1 MRKNW
6 ESGITFEMTLD
17 PFEMTL
23 TGDTS
28 IRWEHEDIDAEI
40 GGILVNFGHPGGMLI
55 GGTVEENVGLF
66 RIKSKYMGHTG
77 FINGVDKLYHH
88 IDFSLSDA
96 YKRTGVMPDVP
107 LVVGTRI
114 EREGYFFIDDK
125 SYPFKIAVTV
135 VGNPKGFG
143 VSPRSYSFSLVK
155 EKQEHREGIIE
166 IRNPNLL
173 QFEVSASSDKIAVG
187 AIENQGGEVVK
198 IPIRTKSSEELAVGS
213 FREQIVI
220 KSSQGSERVIPVYL
234 SVKKELEMEERDLY
248 FCKDKDLLE
257 VRAKGDGDYMDMQ
270 LKIQFSGYGQQKE
283 VLQRYEYAFF
293 QQKVKI
299 DIGEE
304 VQDFFEGIP
313 NLRSLTLNETRDIT
327 VYPLYKAAVVDVVLV
342 ERSLNGEEKA
352 RYELKGLRYLPGK
365 KPKCYPYLT
374 QATLRSTYPESMVSL
389 SALVKD
395 IRSQQLV
402 KIVSDRVRL
411 TEVREDYE
419 VGNFSFLRSVAD
431 IRYSPTSIITYKGLS
446 LEPKPGSNDRPILGI
461 FENQNQCPD
470 WFSFAGEWEGHVEYQ
485 HQIGEHLLNRERYKA
500 RVEEKRTFKLNTGW
514 IFAEEIAVLWELVRS
529 EQCFLKIQGEW
540 VKVIPISQKPLSYD
554 STRNLHSYVVE
565 FQESAIR
572 E

>member
-1 MRKNW
+1 MDWKRD
-6 ESGITFEMTLD
+6 IIFEMTLD

-23 TGDTS
+23 TGDTYV
-28 IRWEHEDIDAEI
+28 RWEHSNEPCDFMGIVVNYGAPDGMFFWRETEED
-40 GGILVNFGHPGGMLI
+40 
-55 GGTVEENVGLF
+55 VGLF
-66 RIKSKYMGHTG
+66 RIKQKTVFGYESIFDVYDVHEK
-77 FINGVDKLYHH
+77 IN
-88 IDFSLSDA
+88 FSLSEA
-96 YKRTGVMPDVP
+96 YKRTGAIAGVP

-114 EREGYFFIDDK
+114 EKEGGFFIDNK
-125 SYPFKIAVTV
+125 RFPFKIAVTV
-135 VGNPKGFG
+135 VGNPAAFK
-143 VSPRSYSFSLVK
+143 VTPWSYTFVLVK
-155 EKQEHREGIIE
+155 EKKEHREGIIE

-213 FREQIVI
+213 FREEIVI

-248 FCKDKDLLE
+248 FCMDKDLLE

-270 LKIQFSGYGQQKE
+270 MKIQFSGYGQQKE

-411 TEVREDYE
+411 TEVRADYE

-431 IRYSPTSIITYKGLS
+431 VRYSPTSIITYKGLS

-485 HQIGEHLLNRERYKA
+485 HQIGEHLLSRERYKA

>member
-6 ESGITFEMTLD
+6 VEGVVFEMTLD

-28 IRWEHEDIDAEI
+28 VKWTY
-40 GGILVNFGHPGGMLI
+40 GGRSPHKGVWLKTGQTEGALYFGRKSEANL
-55 GGTVEENVGLF
+55 GLF
-66 RIKSKYMGHTG
+66 RVTQEYQVSE
-77 FINGVDKLYHH
+77 DCDH
-88 IDFSLSDA
+88 IDFGLSA
-96 YKRTGVMPDVP
+96 TYMRTGVIPG
-107 LVVGTRI
+107 LSLRVGSRI
-114 EREGYFFIDDK
+114 ECEAFFFDRNALFQ
-125 SYPFKIAVTV
+125 FKIAVTV
-135 VGNPKGFG
+135 VGNPRSFG
-143 VSPRSYSFSLVK
+143 VSPWSYTFVLVK
-155 EKQEHREGIIE
+155 EKQERGEGIIE

-173 QFEVSASSDKIAVG
+173 QFEARASSDKITLSP
-187 AIENQGGEVVK
+187 IENQGGEVVR
-198 IPIRTKSSEELAVGS
+198 IPIHTKSSQELDVGS

-220 KSSQGSERVIPVYL
+220 KSSQGSERVIPVYI
-234 SVKKELEMEERDLY
+234 SVKKELEMVERDIY

-257 VRAKGDGDYMDMQ
+257 VRAKGDGDYMEMQ
-270 LKIQFSGYGQQKE
+270 LKIHFSGYGQEKE
-283 VLQRYEYAFF
+283 VTQRYEYVFF
-293 QQKVKI
+293 QGKVKI

-313 NLRSLTLNETRDIT
+313 NLHSLTLNETRDIT

-342 ERSLNGEEKA
+342 ERALRGEEKA

-365 KPKCYPYLT
+365 KPKGYPYLT
-374 QATLRSTYPESMVSL
+374 ESLLRSTYPDSMVSL
-389 SALVKD
+389 SGLLKD
-395 IRSQQLV
+395 IREQQLV

-446 LEPKPGSNDRPILGI
+446 LEPKPKSNDRPISGI

-485 HQIGEHLLNRERYKA
+485 HQIGEHLLSRERYKE

>member
-6 ESGITFEMTLD
+6 VEGVVFEMTLD

-28 IRWEHEDIDAEI
+28 VKWTY
-40 GGILVNFGHPGGMLI
+40 GGRSPHKGVWLKTGQTEGALYFGRKSEANL
-55 GGTVEENVGLF
+55 GLF
-66 RIKSKYMGHTG
+66 RVTQEYQVSE
-77 FINGVDKLYHH
+77 DCDH
-88 IDFSLSDA
+88 IDFGLSA
-96 YKRTGVMPDVP
+96 TYMQTGVIPG
-107 LVVGTRI
+107 LSLRVGSRI
-114 EREGYFFIDDK
+114 ESEAFFFDRNALFQ
-125 SYPFKIAVTV
+125 FKIAVTV
-135 VGNPKGFG
+135 VGNPRSFG
-143 VSPRSYSFSLVK
+143 VSPWSYTFVLVK
-155 EKQEHREGIIE
+155 EKRERGEGIIE

-173 QFEVSASSDKIAVG
+173 QFEARASSDKITLSP
-187 AIENQGGEVVK
+187 IENQGGEVVR
-198 IPIRTKSSEELAVGS
+198 IPIHTKSSQELDVGS

-220 KSSQGSERVIPVYL
+220 KSSQGSERVIPVYI
-234 SVKKELEMEERDLY
+234 SVKKELEMVERDIY

-257 VRAKGDGDYMDMQ
+257 VRAKGDGDYMEMQ
-270 LKIQFSGYGQQKE
+270 LKIHFSGYGQEKE
-283 VLQRYEYAFF
+283 VTQRYEYVFF
-293 QQKVKI
+293 QGKVKI

-313 NLRSLTLNETRDIT
+313 NLHSLTLNETRDIT

-342 ERSLNGEEKA
+342 ERALRGEEKA

-365 KPKCYPYLT
+365 KPKGYPYLT
-374 QATLRSTYPESMVSL
+374 ESLLRSTYPDSMVSL
-389 SALVKD
+389 SGLLKD
-395 IRSQQLV
+395 IREQQLV

-446 LEPKPGSNDRPILGI
+446 LEPKPKSNDRPILGI

-485 HQIGEHLLNRERYKA
+485 HQIGEHLLSRERYKE

-565 FQESAIR
+565 FQEAAIR

>member
-6 ESGITFEMTLD
+6 VEGVVFEMTLD

-28 IRWEHEDIDAEI
+28 VQWEHDNEPCDFKGIAVNYGAPDAMFFWQE
-40 GGILVNFGHPGGMLI
+40 
-55 GGTVEENVGLF
+55 TEQDVGLF
-66 RIKSKYMGHTG
+66 RIKQKQKKVVRISYVSPR
-77 FINGVDKLYHH
+77 ILDEV
-88 IDFSLSDA
+88 DFSLSET
-96 YKRTGVMPDVP
+96 YKRTGAIAGVP

-114 EREGYFFIDDK
+114 EKEGGFFVDA
-125 SYPFKIAVTV
+125 SLYPFKIAVTV
-135 VGNPKGFG
+135 VGNPAAFK
-143 VSPRSYSFSLVK
+143 VTPASYSFSLIK
-155 EKQEHREGIIE
+155 ENKEHREGIIE

-173 QFEVSASSDKIAVG
+173 QFEVSASSEKIAVG

-198 IPIRTKSSEELAVGS
+198 IPIRTKSSEELAVG
-213 FREQIVI
+213 RYQEQIVI

-293 QQKVKI
+293 NEKVKI

-342 ERSLNGEEKA
+342 ERSLSGEEKA

-485 HQIGEHLLNRERYKA
+485 HQIGEHLLSRERYKA

>member
-6 ESGITFEMTLD
+6 VEGVVFEMTLD

-28 IRWEHEDIDAEI
+28 VKWTY
-40 GGILVNFGHPGGMLI
+40 GGRSPHKGVWLKTGQTEGAIYFGRKSEADL
-55 GGTVEENVGLF
+55 GLF
-66 RIKSKYMGHTG
+66 RVTQEYQVS
-77 FINGVDKLYHH
+77 DDCDH
-88 IDFSLSDA
+88 IDFGLSA
-96 YKRTGVMPDVP
+96 TYMRTGVIPG
-107 LVVGTRI
+107 LSLRVGSRI
-114 EREGYFFIDDK
+114 ECEAFFFDRNALFQ
-125 SYPFKIAVTV
+125 FKIAVTV
-135 VGNPKGFG
+135 VGNPRSFG
-143 VSPRSYSFSLVK
+143 VSPWSYTFVLVK
-155 EKQEHREGIIE
+155 EKQERGEGIIE

-173 QFEVSASSDKIAVG
+173 HFEARASSDKITLSP
-187 AIENQGGEVVK
+187 IENQGGEVVR
-198 IPIRTKSSEELAVGS
+198 IPIHTKSSQELDVGS

-220 KSSQGSERVIPVYL
+220 KSSQGSERVIPVYI
-234 SVKKELEMEERDLY
+234 SVKKELEMVERDIY

-257 VRAKGDGDYMDMQ
+257 VRAKGDGDYMEMQ
-270 LKIQFSGYGQQKE
+270 LKIHFSGYGQEKE
-283 VLQRYEYAFF
+283 VTQRYEYVFF
-293 QQKVKI
+293 QGKVKI

-313 NLRSLTLNETRDIT
+313 NLHSLTLNETRDIT

-342 ERSLNGEEKA
+342 ERALRGEEKA

-365 KPKCYPYLT
+365 KPKGYPYLT
-374 QATLRSTYPESMVSL
+374 ESLLRSTYPDSMVSL
-389 SALVKD
+389 SGLLKD
-395 IRSQQLV
+395 IREQQLV

-446 LEPKPGSNDRPILGI
+446 LEPKPKSNDRPILGI

-485 HQIGEHLLNRERYKA
+485 HQIGEHLLSRERYKE

-565 FQESAIR
+565 FQEAAIR

>member
-1 MRKNW
+1 MRKDW
-6 ESGITFEMTLD
+6 VEGVVFEMTLD

-23 TGDTS
+23 IGDTS
-28 IRWEHEDIDAEI
+28 VKWTY
-40 GGILVNFGHPGGMLI
+40 GGRSPHKGVWLKTGQTEGALYFGRKSEANL
-55 GGTVEENVGLF
+55 GLF
-66 RIKSKYMGHTG
+66 RVTQEYQVSE
-77 FINGVDKLYHH
+77 DCDH
-88 IDFSLSDA
+88 IDFGLSA
-96 YKRTGVMPDVP
+96 TYMQTGVIPG
-107 LVVGTRI
+107 LSLRVGSRI
-114 EREGYFFIDDK
+114 ESEAFFFDRNALF
-125 SYPFKIAVTV
+125 PFKIAVTV
-135 VGNPKGFG
+135 VGNPRSFG
-143 VSPRSYSFSLVK
+143 VSPWSYTFVLVK
-155 EKQEHREGIIE
+155 EKRERGEGIIE
-166 IRNPNLL
+166 IRNPNRL
-173 QFEVSASSDKIAVG
+173 QFEARASSDKITLSP
-187 AIENQGGEVVK
+187 IENQGGEVVR
-198 IPIRTKSSEELAVGS
+198 IPIHTKSSQELDVGS

-220 KSSQGSERVIPVYL
+220 KSSQGSERVIPVYI
-234 SVKKELEMEERDLY
+234 SVKKELEMVERDIY

-257 VRAKGDGDYMDMQ
+257 VRAKGDGDYMEMQ
-270 LKIQFSGYGQQKE
+270 LKIHFSGYGQEKE
-283 VLQRYEYAFF
+283 VTQRYEYVFF
-293 QQKVKI
+293 QGKVKI

-313 NLRSLTLNETRDIT
+313 NLHSLTLNETRDIT

-342 ERSLNGEEKA
+342 ERALRGEEKA

-365 KPKCYPYLT
+365 KPKGYPYLT
-374 QATLRSTYPESMVSL
+374 ESLLRSTYPDSMVSL
-389 SALVKD
+389 SGLLKD
-395 IRSQQLV
+395 IREQQLV

-446 LEPKPGSNDRPILGI
+446 LEPKPKSNDRPILGI

-485 HQIGEHLLNRERYKA
+485 HQIGEHLLSRDRYKE

-565 FQESAIR
+565 FQEAAIR

>member
-6 ESGITFEMTLD
+6 VEGVVFEMTLD

-28 IRWEHEDIDAEI
+28 VQWEHEDINGEFY
-40 GGILVNFGHPGGMLI
+40 GIAVNYGAPWSMLFWQK
-55 GGTVEENVGLF
+55 TEQDVGLF
-66 RIKSKYMGHTG
+66 RIKHEYKGHTG

-88 IDFSLSDA
+88 IDFSLSDT
-96 YKRTGVMPDVP
+96 YKRTGVIEGIP

-114 EREGYFFIDDK
+114 EKVGGFFIETV
-125 SYPFKIAVTV
+125 SFPFKIAVTV
-135 VGNPKGFG
+135 VGNPAAFK
-143 VSPRSYSFSLVK
+143 VTPASYSFSLIK
-155 EKQEHREGIIE
+155 EKKEHREGIIE

-187 AIENQGGEVVK
+187 AIQNQGGEVVK
-198 IPIRTKSSEELAVGS
+198 VPIRTKSSEELAVG
-213 FREQIVI
+213 RYQEQIVI

-313 NLRSLTLNETRDIT
+313 NLHSLTLNETRDIT

-342 ERSLNGEEKA
+342 ERSLSGEEKA
-352 RYELKGLRYLPGK
+352 RYELKGLRYLPGR
-365 KPKCYPYLT
+365 KPKGYPYLT
-374 QATLRSTYPESMVSL
+374 ESLLRSTYPDSMVSL

-395 IRSQQLV
+395 INEQQLV
-402 KIVSDRVRL
+402 RIVSDRVRL
-411 TEVREDYE
+411 TEVSDDYQ

-485 HQIGEHLLNRERYKA
+485 HQIGEHLLSRERYKA

>member
-28 IRWEHEDIDAEI
+28 VQWEHDDESYDFKGIAVYYGAPDAMFFWQE
-40 GGILVNFGHPGGMLI
+40 
-55 GGTVEENVGLF
+55 TEQDVGLF
-66 RIKSKYMGHTG
+66 RIKQKQKKVVRISYVSPR
-77 FINGVDKLYHH
+77 ILDEV
-88 IDFSLSDA
+88 DFSLSET
-96 YKRTGVMPDVP
+96 YKRTGAIAGVP

-114 EREGYFFIDDK
+114 EKEGGFFVDA
-125 SYPFKIAVTV
+125 SFYPFKIAVTV
-135 VGNPKGFG
+135 VGNPAAFK
-143 VSPRSYSFSLVK
+143 VTPASYSFSLIK
-155 EKQEHREGIIE
+155 EKKEHREGIIE

-173 QFEVSASSDKIAVG
+173 QFEVRASSDKIAVG

-198 IPIRTKSSEELAVGS
+198 VPIRTKSSEELAVG
-213 FREQIVI
+213 RYQEQIVI

-234 SVKKELEMEERDLY
+234 SVKKELEMVERDVY
-248 FCKDKDLLE
+248 FCKDKDLLT
-257 VRAKGDGDYMDMQ
+257 VRSKGNGDYMEMQ
-270 LKIQFSGYGQQKE
+270 LKIQFSGYGEQKE
-283 VLQRYEYAFF
+283 VIQMYEYVFF
-293 QQKVKI
+293 KEHVKI

-313 NLRSLTLNETRDIT
+313 NLQLLTLNETRDIT
-327 VYPLYKAAVVDVVLV
+327 VYPLYKVALVDVSLV
-342 ERSLNGEEKA
+342 EKNLQGEVSK
-352 RYELKGLRYLPGK
+352 RYELKGLRYLPGR
-365 KPKCYPYLT
+365 KPKGYPYLT
-374 QATLRSTYPESMVSL
+374 ESLLRSTYPDSMVSL

-395 IRSQQLV
+395 INEQQLV
-402 KIVSDRVRL
+402 RIVSDRVRL
-411 TEVREDYE
+411 TEVSDDYQ

-446 LEPKPGSNDRPILGI
+446 LEPKPKSNDRPILGI

-485 HQIGEHLLNRERYKA
+485 HQIGEHLLSRERYKA

-540 VKVIPISQKPLSYD
+540 VKVIPISQKLLSYD

>member
-6 ESGITFEMTLD
+6 VEGVVFEMTLD
-17 PFEMTL
+17 PFEMKL

-28 IRWEHEDIDAEI
+28 VQWEHDDEPFDFK
-40 GGILVNFGHPGGMLI
+40 GIAVNYGAPDSMFFWQE
-55 GGTVEENVGLF
+55 TEQDVGLF
-66 RIKSKYMGHTG
+66 RIKQKQKKVVRISYASPR
-77 FINGVDKLYHH
+77 ILDEV
-88 IDFSLSDA
+88 DFSLSET
-96 YKRTGVMPDVP
+96 YKRTGAIAGVP

-114 EREGYFFIDDK
+114 EKDGGFFVDA
-125 SYPFKIAVTV
+125 SLYPFKIAVTV
-135 VGNPKGFG
+135 VGNPAAFK
-143 VSPRSYSFSLVK
+143 VTPASYSFSLIK
-155 EKQEHREGIIE
+155 EKKEHREGIIE

-485 HQIGEHLLNRERYKA
+485 HQIGEHLLSRERYKA

>member
-6 ESGITFEMTLD
+6 VEGVVFEMTLD

-28 IRWEHEDIDAEI
+28 VKWTY
-40 GGILVNFGHPGGMLI
+40 GGRSPHKGVWLKTGQTEGALYFGRKSEANL
-55 GGTVEENVGLF
+55 GLF
-66 RIKSKYMGHTG
+66 RVTQEYQVSE
-77 FINGVDKLYHH
+77 DCDH
-88 IDFSLSDA
+88 IDFGLSA
-96 YKRTGVMPDVP
+96 TYMRTGVIPG
-107 LVVGTRI
+107 LSLRVGSRI
-114 EREGYFFIDDK
+114 ESEAFFFDRNALF
-125 SYPFKIAVTV
+125 PFKIAVTV
-135 VGNPKGFG
+135 VGNPRSFG
-143 VSPRSYSFSLVK
+143 VSPWSYTFVLVK
-155 EKQEHREGIIE
+155 EKQERGEGIIE

-173 QFEVSASSDKIAVG
+173 QFEAQASSDKITLSP
-187 AIENQGGEVVK
+187 IENQGGEVVR
-198 IPIRTKSSEELAVGS
+198 IPIHTKSSQELDVGS

-220 KSSQGSERVIPVYL
+220 KSSQGSERVIPVYI
-234 SVKKELEMEERDLY
+234 SVKKELEMVERDIY

-257 VRAKGDGDYMDMQ
+257 VRAKGDGDYMEMQ
-270 LKIQFSGYGQQKE
+270 LKIHFSGYGQEKE
-283 VLQRYEYAFF
+283 VTQRYEYVFF
-293 QQKVKI
+293 QGKVKI

-342 ERSLNGEEKA
+342 ERALRGEEKA

-365 KPKCYPYLT
+365 KPKGYPYLT
-374 QATLRSTYPESMVSL
+374 ESLLRSTYPDSMVSL
-389 SALVKD
+389 SGLLKD
-395 IRSQQLV
+395 IREQQLV

-446 LEPKPGSNDRPILGI
+446 LEPKPKSNDRPILGI

-485 HQIGEHLLNRERYKA
+485 HQIGEHLLSRERYKE

-565 FQESAIR
+565 FQEAAIR

>member
-1 MRKNW
+1 MRKDW

-17 PFEMTL
+17 PFEMKL

-28 IRWEHEDIDAEI
+28 VQWEHDDEPCDFKGIAVNYGAPDAMFFWRE
-40 GGILVNFGHPGGMLI
+40 
-55 GGTVEENVGLF
+55 TEQDVGLF
-66 RIKSKYMGHTG
+66 RIKQKQKKVVRISYASPR
-77 FINGVDKLYHH
+77 ILDEV
-88 IDFSLSDA
+88 DFSLSET
-96 YKRTGVMPDVP
+96 YKRTGAIAGVP

-114 EREGYFFIDDK
+114 EKEGGFFIDA
-125 SYPFKIAVTV
+125 SFYPFKIAVTV
-135 VGNPKGFG
+135 VGNPAAFK
-143 VSPRSYSFSLVK
+143 VTPWSYTFVLVK
-155 EKQEHREGIIE
+155 EKKEHREGIIE

-173 QFEVSASSDKIAVG
+173 QFEVSASSDKITVG

-198 IPIRTKSSEELAVGS
+198 VPIRTKSSEELAVGS
-213 FREQIVI
+213 FREEIVI
-220 KSSQGSERVIPVYL
+220 NSSQGSERVIPVYL

-313 NLRSLTLNETRDIT
+313 NLHSLTLNETRDIT

-342 ERSLNGEEKA
+342 ERSLSGEEKA

-446 LEPKPGSNDRPILGI
+446 LEPKPKSNDRPILGI

-485 HQIGEHLLNRERYKA
+485 HQIGEHLLSRERYKA

>member
-1 MRKNW
+1 MDWKRD
-6 ESGITFEMTLD
+6 IIFEMTLD

-23 TGDTS
+23 TGDTYV
-28 IRWEHEDIDAEI
+28 RWEHSNEPCDFMGIVVNYGAPDGMFFWRETEED
-40 GGILVNFGHPGGMLI
+40 
-55 GGTVEENVGLF
+55 VGLF
-66 RIKSKYMGHTG
+66 RIKQKTVFGYESIFDVYDVHEK
-77 FINGVDKLYHH
+77 IN
-88 IDFSLSDA
+88 FSLSEA
-96 YKRTGVMPDVP
+96 YKRTGAIAGVP

-114 EREGYFFIDDK
+114 EKEGGFFIDNK
-125 SYPFKIAVTV
+125 RFPFKIAVTV
-135 VGNPKGFG
+135 VGNPAAFK
-143 VSPRSYSFSLVK
+143 VTPWSYTFVLVK
-155 EKQEHREGIIE
+155 EKKEHREGIIE

-234 SVKKELEMEERDLY
+234 SVKKELKMEERDLY

-293 QQKVKI
+293 EQKVKI

-342 ERSLNGEEKA
+342 ERSLSGEEKA

-485 HQIGEHLLNRERYKA
+485 HQIGEHLLSRERYKA

>member
-6 ESGITFEMTLD
+6 VEGVVFEMTLD

-28 IRWEHEDIDAEI
+28 VKWTY
-40 GGILVNFGHPGGMLI
+40 GGRSPHKGVWLKTGQTEGALYFGRKSEANL
-55 GGTVEENVGLF
+55 GLF
-66 RIKSKYMGHTG
+66 RVTQEYQVSE
-77 FINGVDKLYHH
+77 DCDH
-88 IDFSLSDA
+88 IDFGLSA
-96 YKRTGVMPDVP
+96 TYMRTGVIPG
-107 LVVGTRI
+107 LSLRVGSRI
-114 EREGYFFIDDK
+114 ESEAFFFDRNALF
-125 SYPFKIAVTV
+125 PFKIAVTV
-135 VGNPKGFG
+135 VGNPRSFG
-143 VSPRSYSFSLVK
+143 VSPWSYTFVLVK
-155 EKQEHREGIIE
+155 EKQERGEGIIE

-173 QFEVSASSDKIAVG
+173 QFEVSASSDKITLSP
-187 AIENQGGEVVK
+187 IENQGGEVVR
-198 IPIRTKSSEELAVGS
+198 IPIHTKSSQELDVGS

-220 KSSQGSERVIPVYL
+220 KSSQGSERVIPVYI
-234 SVKKELEMEERDLY
+234 SVKKELEMVERDIY

-257 VRAKGDGDYMDMQ
+257 VRAKGDGDYMEMQ
-270 LKIQFSGYGQQKE
+270 LKIHFSGYGQEKE
-283 VLQRYEYAFF
+283 VTQRYEYVFF
-293 QQKVKI
+293 QGKVKI

-313 NLRSLTLNETRDIT
+313 NLHSLTLNETRDIT

-342 ERSLNGEEKA
+342 ERALRGEEKA

-365 KPKCYPYLT
+365 KPKGYPYLT
-374 QATLRSTYPESMVSL
+374 ESLLRSTYPDSMVSL
-389 SALVKD
+389 SGLLKD
-395 IRSQQLV
+395 IREQQLV

-446 LEPKPGSNDRPILGI
+446 LEPKPKSNDRPILGI

-485 HQIGEHLLNRERYKA
+485 HQIGEHLLSRERYKE

>member
-6 ESGITFEMTLD
+6 EEGITFEMTLD
-17 PFEMTL
+17 PFEMKL

-28 IRWEHEDIDAEI
+28 IRWDHEDIRADFR
-40 GGILVNFGHPGGMLI
+40 GIVVNYGSPWSMVFWRK
-55 GGTVEENVGLF
+55 TEQDVGLF
-66 RIKSKYMGHTG
+66 RIKQEYKGYTS
-77 FINGVDKLYHH
+77 FINGGGKLYHY

-96 YKRTGVMPDVP
+96 YKRTGVIKGIP

-114 EREGYFFIDDK
+114 EKEGGFFIDGNL
-125 SYPFKIAVTV
+125 YPFKIAVTV

-143 VSPRSYSFSLVK
+143 VSPWSYSFSLAK
-155 EKQEHREGIIE
+155 ENQDRGSGIIE
-166 IRNPNLL
+166 IRNPNRL

-198 IPIRTKSSEELAVGS
+198 IPIRTKSSEELDVGS

-257 VRAKGDGDYMDMQ
+257 VRAKGDGDYMEMQ
-270 LKIQFSGYGQQKE
+270 LKIQFSGYGQQKG

-299 DIGEE
+299 DIGEK

-313 NLRSLTLNETRDIT
+313 NLRSLILNETRDIT

-342 ERSLNGEEKA
+342 ERSLNGDEKA
-352 RYELKGLRYLPGK
+352 SYELKGLRYLPGK

-419 VGNFSFLRSVAD
+419 VGNFSFLRNVAD

-485 HQIGEHLLNRERYKA
+485 HQIGEHLLSRERYKA

>member
-6 ESGITFEMTLD
+6 VEGVVFEMTLD

-28 IRWEHEDIDAEI
+28 VKWTY
-40 GGILVNFGHPGGMLI
+40 GGRSPHKGVWLKTGQTEGAIYFGRKSEADL
-55 GGTVEENVGLF
+55 GLF
-66 RIKSKYMGHTG
+66 RVTQEYQVS
-77 FINGVDKLYHH
+77 DDCDH
-88 IDFSLSDA
+88 IDFGLSA
-96 YKRTGVMPDVP
+96 TYMRTGVIPG
-107 LVVGTRI
+107 LSLRVGSRI
-114 EREGYFFIDDK
+114 ESEAFFFDRNALF
-125 SYPFKIAVTV
+125 PFKIAVTV
-135 VGNPKGFG
+135 VGNPRSFG
-143 VSPRSYSFSLVK
+143 VSPWSYTFVLVK
-155 EKQEHREGIIE
+155 EKRERGEGIIE

-173 QFEVSASSDKIAVG
+173 QFEARASSDKITLSP
-187 AIENQGGEVVK
+187 IENQGGEVVR
-198 IPIRTKSSEELAVGS
+198 IPIHTKSSQELDVGS

-220 KSSQGSERVIPVYL
+220 KSSQGSERVIPVYI
-234 SVKKELEMEERDLY
+234 SVKKELEMVERDIY
-248 FCKDKDLLE
+248 FCKDKDLLK
-257 VRAKGDGDYMDMQ
+257 VRAKGDGDYMEMQ
-270 LKIQFSGYGQQKE
+270 LKIHFSGYGQEKE
-283 VLQRYEYAFF
+283 VTQRYEYVFF
-293 QQKVKI
+293 QGKVKI

-313 NLRSLTLNETRDIT
+313 NLHSLTLNETRDIT

-342 ERSLNGEEKA
+342 ERALRGEEKA

-365 KPKCYPYLT
+365 KPKGYPYLT
-374 QATLRSTYPESMVSL
+374 ESLLRSTYPDSMVSL
-389 SALVKD
+389 SGLLKD
-395 IRSQQLV
+395 IREQQLV

-446 LEPKPGSNDRPILGI
+446 LEPKPKSNDRPILGI

-485 HQIGEHLLNRERYKA
+485 HQIGEHLLSRERYKE

>member
-6 ESGITFEMTLD
+6 VEGVVFEMTLD

-28 IRWEHEDIDAEI
+28 VKWTY
-40 GGILVNFGHPGGMLI
+40 GGRSPHKGVWLKTGQTEGALYFGRKSEANL
-55 GGTVEENVGLF
+55 GLF
-66 RIKSKYMGHTG
+66 RVTQEYQVSE
-77 FINGVDKLYHH
+77 DCDH
-88 IDFSLSDA
+88 IDFGLSA
-96 YKRTGVMPDVP
+96 TYMRTGVIPG
-107 LVVGTRI
+107 LSLRVGSRI
-114 EREGYFFIDDK
+114 ECEAFFFDRNALFQ
-125 SYPFKIAVTV
+125 FKIAVTV
-135 VGNPKGFG
+135 VGNPRSFG
-143 VSPRSYSFSLVK
+143 VSPWSYTFVLVK
-155 EKQEHREGIIE
+155 EKQERGEGIIE

-173 QFEVSASSDKIAVG
+173 QFEARASSDKITLSP
-187 AIENQGGEVVK
+187 IENQGGEVVR
-198 IPIRTKSSEELAVGS
+198 IPIHTKSSQELDVGS

-220 KSSQGSERVIPVYL
+220 KSSQGSERVIPVYI
-234 SVKKELEMEERDLY
+234 SVKKELEMVERDIY

-257 VRAKGDGDYMDMQ
+257 VRAKGDGDYMEMQ
-270 LKIQFSGYGQQKE
+270 LKIHFSGYGQEKE
-283 VLQRYEYAFF
+283 VTQRYEYVFF
-293 QQKVKI
+293 QGKVKI

-313 NLRSLTLNETRDIT
+313 NLHSLTLNETRDIT

-342 ERSLNGEEKA
+342 ERALRGEEKA

-365 KPKCYPYLT
+365 KPKGYPYLT
-374 QATLRSTYPESMVSL
+374 ESLLRSTYPDSMVSL
-389 SALVKD
+389 SGLLKD
-395 IRSQQLV
+395 IREQQLV

-446 LEPKPGSNDRPILGI
+446 LEPKPKSNDRPILGI

-485 HQIGEHLLNRERYKA
+485 HQIGEHLLSRERYKE

>member
-6 ESGITFEMTLD
+6 EEGITFEMTLD
-17 PFEMTL
+17 TFEMTL

-28 IRWEHEDIDAEI
+28 VRWEHDDEPFDFK
-40 GGILVNFGHPGGMLI
+40 GITVNYGEVFPMLFGRATEQDL
-55 GGTVEENVGLF
+55 GLF
-66 RIKSKYMGHTG
+66 RIKQKEKKIPRGLFHLK
-77 FINGVDKLYHH
+77 IREEV
-88 IDFSLSDA
+88 DFSLSDT
-96 YKRTGVMPDVP
+96 YKRTGVIAGVP
-107 LVVGTRI
+107 LVIGTRI
-114 EREGYFFIDDK
+114 EREGGFFINDK
-125 SYPFKIAVTV
+125 YYPFKIAVTV
-135 VGNPKGFG
+135 VGNPKAFTM
-143 VSPRSYSFSLVK
+143 VPTSYSFSLVK
-155 EKQEHREGIIE
+155 EKRERGEGIIE
-166 IRNPNLL
+166 IRNPNRL
-173 QFEVSASSDKIAVG
+173 QFEVSASSDKIIVG

-198 IPIRTKSSEELAVGS
+198 IPIRTKSSEELAVG
-213 FREQIVI
+213 RYQEQIVV

-234 SVKKELEMEERDLY
+234 SVKKELELVERDIY
-248 FCKDKDLLE
+248 FCKDRDLLE
-257 VRAKGDGDYMDMQ
+257 VYAKGNGDYMTME
-270 LKIQFSGYGQQKE
+270 LNIRFSGYGQRKE
-283 VLQRYEYAFF
+283 VVQRYEYAFF
-293 QQKVKI
+293 HQRVKI

-313 NLRSLTLNETRDIT
+313 NLHLLNLNETRDIT
-327 VYPLYKAAVVDVVLV
+327 VHPLYKAAVVDVYLE
-342 ERSLNGEEKA
+342 ERTLIGELKA

-431 IRYSPTSIITYKGLS
+431 IRYSPMSIITYKGLS

-470 WFSFAGEWEGHVEYQ
+470 WFSFAGEWEGLVEYQ
-485 HQIGEHLLNRERYKA
+485 HQIGEHLLSRERYKA

-565 FQESAIR
+565 FQEAAIR

>member
-1 MRKNW
+1 M
-6 ESGITFEMTLD
+6 L
-17 PFEMTL
+17 
-23 TGDTS
+23 
-28 IRWEHEDIDAEI
+28 
-40 GGILVNFGHPGGMLI
+40 FGRA
-55 GGTVEENVGLF
+55 TEQDVGLF
-66 RIKSKYMGHTG
+66 RIKQKQKFDLWSLFRNHK
-77 FINGVDKLYHH
+77 VEKL
-88 IDFSLSDA
+88 DFSLSET
-96 YKRTGVMPDVP
+96 YKRTGVIEGVP

-114 EREGYFFIDDK
+114 EKEGGFFVDEERF
-125 SYPFKIAVTV
+125 PFKIAVTV
-135 VGNPKGFG
+135 VGNPAAFK
-143 VSPRSYSFSLVK
+143 VTPASYSFSLIK
-155 EKQEHREGIIE
+155 EKKEHREGIIE

-313 NLRSLTLNETRDIT
+313 NLRSLSLNETRDIT

-485 HQIGEHLLNRERYKA
+485 HQIGEHLLSRERYKA

>member
-6 ESGITFEMTLD
+6 VEGVVFEMTLD

-28 IRWEHEDIDAEI
+28 VQWEHDDEPFYFK
-40 GGILVNFGHPGGMLI
+40 GIAVNYGAPDSMFFWREM
-55 GGTVEENVGLF
+55 EQDVGLF
-66 RIKSKYMGHTG
+66 RIKQKQEVVPWSLFRIHK
-77 FINGVDKLYHH
+77 VEKL
-88 IDFSLSDA
+88 DFSLSDA
-96 YKRTGVMPDVP
+96 YKRTGVIEGVP

-114 EREGYFFIDDK
+114 EKEGGFFVDTRL
-125 SYPFKIAVTV
+125 YPFKIAVTV
-135 VGNPKGFG
+135 VGNPAAFK
-143 VSPRSYSFSLVK
+143 VTPWSYTFVLVK
-155 EKQEHREGIIE
+155 EKRERGEGIIE
-166 IRNPNLL
+166 IRNPNRL
-173 QFEVSASSDKIAVG
+173 QFEALASSDKITLSP
-187 AIENQGGEVVK
+187 IENQGGEVVR
-198 IPIRTKSSEELAVGS
+198 IPIHTKSSQELDVGS
-213 FREQIVI
+213 FRDQIVI
-220 KSSQGSERVIPVYL
+220 KSSLGSERVIPVYI
-234 SVKKELEMEERDLY
+234 SVKKELEMVERDIY

-257 VRAKGDGDYMDMQ
+257 VRAKGDGDYMEMQ
-270 LKIQFSGYGQQKE
+270 LKIHFSGYGQEKE
-283 VLQRYEYAFF
+283 VTQRYEYVFF
-293 QQKVKI
+293 QGKVKI

-313 NLRSLTLNETRDIT
+313 NLHSLTLNETRDIT

-342 ERSLNGEEKA
+342 ERALRGEEKA

-365 KPKCYPYLT
+365 KPKGYPYFTESL
-374 QATLRSTYPESMVSL
+374 LRSTYPDSMVSL
-389 SALVKD
+389 SGLLKD
-395 IRSQQLV
+395 IREQQLV

-446 LEPKPGSNDRPILGI
+446 LEPKPKSNDRPILGI

-485 HQIGEHLLNRERYKA
+485 HQIGEHLLSRERYKE

>member
-1 MRKNW
+1 MDWKRD
-6 ESGITFEMTLD
+6 IIFEMTLD

-23 TGDTS
+23 TGDTYV
-28 IRWEHEDIDAEI
+28 RWEHSNEPCDFMGIVVNYGAPDGMFFWRETEED
-40 GGILVNFGHPGGMLI
+40 
-55 GGTVEENVGLF
+55 VGLF
-66 RIKSKYMGHTG
+66 RIKQKTVFGYESIFDVYDVHEK
-77 FINGVDKLYHH
+77 IN
-88 IDFSLSDA
+88 FSLSEA
-96 YKRTGVMPDVP
+96 YKRTGAIAGVP

-114 EREGYFFIDDK
+114 EKEGGFFIDNK
-125 SYPFKIAVTV
+125 RFPFKIAVTV
-135 VGNPKGFG
+135 VGNPAAFK
-143 VSPRSYSFSLVK
+143 VTPWSYTFVLVK
-155 EKQEHREGIIE
+155 EKKEHREGIIE

-213 FREQIVI
+213 YQEQIVI

-234 SVKKELEMEERDLY
+234 SVKKELEMVERDVY
-248 FCKDKDLLE
+248 FCKDKDLLT
-257 VRAKGDGDYMDMQ
+257 VRSKGNGDYMEMQ
-270 LKIQFSGYGQQKE
+270 LKIQFSGYGEQKE
-283 VLQRYEYAFF
+283 VIQMYEYVFF
-293 QQKVKI
+293 KEHVKI

-313 NLRSLTLNETRDIT
+313 NLQLLTLNETRDIT
-327 VYPLYKAAVVDVVLV
+327 VYPLYKVALVDVSLV
-342 ERSLNGEEKA
+342 EKNLQGEVSK
-352 RYELKGLRYLPGK
+352 RYELKGLRYLPGR
-365 KPKCYPYLT
+365 KPKGYPYLT
-374 QATLRSTYPESMVSL
+374 ESLLRSTYPDSMVSL

-395 IRSQQLV
+395 INEQQLV
-402 KIVSDRVRL
+402 RIVSDRVRL
-411 TEVREDYE
+411 TEVSDDYQ

-446 LEPKPGSNDRPILGI
+446 LEPKPKSNDRPILGI

-485 HQIGEHLLNRERYKA
+485 HQIGEHLLSRERYKA

-540 VKVIPISQKPLSYD
+540 VKVIPISQKLLSYD

>member
-6 ESGITFEMTLD
+6 VEGVVFEMTLD

-28 IRWEHEDIDAEI
+28 VKWTY
-40 GGILVNFGHPGGMLI
+40 GGRSPHKGVWLKTGQTEGALYFGRKSEANL
-55 GGTVEENVGLF
+55 GLF
-66 RIKSKYMGHTG
+66 RVTQEYQVSE
-77 FINGVDKLYHH
+77 DCDH
-88 IDFSLSDA
+88 IDFGLSA
-96 YKRTGVMPDVP
+96 TYMQTGVIPG
-107 LVVGTRI
+107 LSLRVGSRI
-114 EREGYFFIDDK
+114 ECEAFFFDRNALFQ
-125 SYPFKIAVTV
+125 FKIAVTV
-135 VGNPKGFG
+135 VGNPRSFG
-143 VSPRSYSFSLVK
+143 VSPWSYTFVLVK
-155 EKQEHREGIIE
+155 EKQERGEGIIE

-173 QFEVSASSDKIAVG
+173 QFEVSASSDKITLSP
-187 AIENQGGEVVK
+187 IENQGREVVR
-198 IPIRTKSSEELAVGS
+198 IPIHTKSSQELDVGS
-213 FREQIVI
+213 FREQIVV
-220 KSSQGSERVIPVYL
+220 KSSQGSERVIPVYI
-234 SVKKELEMEERDLY
+234 SVKKELEMVERDIY

-257 VRAKGDGDYMDMQ
+257 VRAKGDGDYMEMQ
-270 LKIQFSGYGQQKE
+270 LKIHFSGYGQEKE
-283 VLQRYEYAFF
+283 VTQRYEYVFF
-293 QQKVKI
+293 QGKVKI

-313 NLRSLTLNETRDIT
+313 NLHSLTLNETRDIT

-342 ERSLNGEEKA
+342 ERALRGEEKA

-365 KPKCYPYLT
+365 KPKGYPYLT
-374 QATLRSTYPESMVSL
+374 ESLLRSTYPDSMVSL
-389 SALVKD
+389 SGLLKD
-395 IRSQQLV
+395 IREQQLV

-446 LEPKPGSNDRPILGI
+446 LEPKPKSNDRPILGI

-485 HQIGEHLLNRERYKA
+485 HQIGEHLLSRDRYKE

>member
-1 MRKNW
+1 MDWKRD
-6 ESGITFEMTLD
+6 IIFEMTLD

-23 TGDTS
+23 TGDTYV
-28 IRWEHEDIDAEI
+28 RWEHSNEPCDFMGIVVNYGAPDGMFFWRETEED
-40 GGILVNFGHPGGMLI
+40 
-55 GGTVEENVGLF
+55 VGLF
-66 RIKSKYMGHTG
+66 RIKQKTVFGYESIFDVYDVHEK
-77 FINGVDKLYHH
+77 IN
-88 IDFSLSDA
+88 FSLSEA
-96 YKRTGVMPDVP
+96 YKRTGAIAGVP

-114 EREGYFFIDDK
+114 EKEGGFFIDA
-125 SYPFKIAVTV
+125 SFYPFKIAVTV
-135 VGNPKGFG
+135 VGNPAAFK
-143 VSPRSYSFSLVK
+143 VTPWSYTFVLVK
-155 EKQEHREGIIE
+155 EKKEHREGIIE

-173 QFEVSASSDKIAVG
+173 QFEVSASSDKITVG

-213 FREQIVI
+213 FREEIVI

-293 QQKVKI
+293 NEKVKI

-485 HQIGEHLLNRERYKA
+485 HQIGEHLLSRERYKA

-565 FQESAIR
+565 FQEAAIR

>member
-6 ESGITFEMTLD
+6 VEGVVFEMTLD

-28 IRWEHEDIDAEI
+28 VKWTY
-40 GGILVNFGHPGGMLI
+40 GGRSPHKGVWLKTGQTEGALYFGRKSEANL
-55 GGTVEENVGLF
+55 GLF
-66 RIKSKYMGHTG
+66 RVTQEYQVSE
-77 FINGVDKLYHH
+77 DCDH
-88 IDFSLSDA
+88 IDFGLSA
-96 YKRTGVMPDVP
+96 TYMRTGVIPG
-107 LVVGTRI
+107 LSLRVGSRI
-114 EREGYFFIDDK
+114 ESEAFFFDRNALF
-125 SYPFKIAVTV
+125 PFKIAVTV
-135 VGNPKGFG
+135 VGNPRSFG
-143 VSPRSYSFSLVK
+143 VSPWSYTFVLVK
-155 EKQEHREGIIE
+155 EKQERGEGIIE

-173 QFEVSASSDKIAVG
+173 QFEARASSDKITLSP
-187 AIENQGGEVVK
+187 IENQGGEVVR
-198 IPIRTKSSEELAVGS
+198 IPIHTKSSQELDVGS

-220 KSSQGSERVIPVYL
+220 KSSQGSERVIPVYI
-234 SVKKELEMEERDLY
+234 SVKKELEMVERDIY

-257 VRAKGDGDYMDMQ
+257 VRAKGDGDYMEMQ
-270 LKIQFSGYGQQKE
+270 LKIHFSGYGQEKE
-283 VLQRYEYAFF
+283 VTQRYEYVFF
-293 QQKVKI
+293 QGKVKI

-313 NLRSLTLNETRDIT
+313 NLHSLTLNETRDIT

-342 ERSLNGEEKA
+342 ERALRGEEKA

-365 KPKCYPYLT
+365 KPKGYPYLT
-374 QATLRSTYPESMVSL
+374 ESLLRSTYPDSMVSL
-389 SALVKD
+389 SGLLKD
-395 IRSQQLV
+395 IREQQLV

-446 LEPKPGSNDRPILGI
+446 LEPKPKSNDRPILGI

-485 HQIGEHLLNRERYKA
+485 HQIGEHLLSRERYKE

>member
-6 ESGITFEMTLD
+6 VEGVVFEMTLD

-28 IRWEHEDIDAEI
+28 VQWEHEDEPFDFK
-40 GGILVNFGHPGGMLI
+40 GIAVNYGAPHSMLFLRE
-55 GGTVEENVGLF
+55 TEQDVGLF
-66 RIKSKYMGHTG
+66 RIKQKQEVVPRNFFRIHK
-77 FINGVDKLYHH
+77 IEKV
-88 IDFSLSDA
+88 DFSLSET
-96 YKRTGVMPDVP
+96 YKRTGVIAGVP

-114 EREGYFFIDDK
+114 EREGGFFIDGK
-125 SYPFKIAVTV
+125 SYAFKIAVTV
-135 VGNPKGFG
+135 VGNPKGFT
-143 VSPRSYSFSLVK
+143 VSPWSYSFALVK
-155 EKQEHREGIIE
+155 EKQERGSGILE
-166 IRNPNLL
+166 IRNPNRL
-173 QFEVSASSDKIAVG
+173 QFEVRASSDKIEVG
-187 AIENQGGEVVK
+187 TIENQGGEVVK
-198 IPIRTKSSEELAVGS
+198 VPISTKSSEELGVGEYK
-213 FREQIVI
+213 EQLVI
-220 KSSQGSERVIPVYL
+220 KSSKGSERVVPVWIY
-234 SVKKELEMEERDLY
+234 VTQYLEMVERDVY
-248 FCKDKDLLE
+248 FCKDRDLLT
-257 VRAKGDGDYMDMQ
+257 VYSKDNGDYMEMQ
-270 LKIQFSGYGQQKE
+270 LKIHFSGYGQEKE
-283 VLQRYEYAFF
+283 VIQTYEYVFF
-293 QQKVKI
+293 KQRVKI

-313 NLRSLTLNETRDIT
+313 NLQSLTLNETRDIT
-327 VYPLYKAAVVDVVLV
+327 VYPLYKVALVDVML
-342 ERSLNGEEKA
+342 LEKNLQGNVSE

-365 KPKCYPYLT
+365 KPKGYPYLT
-374 QATLRSTYPESMVSL
+374 ESLLRSTYPDSMVSL

-395 IRSQQLV
+395 IKAQQLV

-411 TEVREDYE
+411 TEVSDDYQ

-431 IRYSPTSIITYKGLS
+431 ISYSPTSIITYKGLS
-446 LEPKPGSNDRPILGI
+446 LEPKPKSNDRPILGI

-485 HQIGEHLLNRERYKA
+485 HQIGEHLLSRERYKE

>member
-6 ESGITFEMTLD
+6 VEGVVFEMTLD

-28 IRWEHEDIDAEI
+28 VKWTY
-40 GGILVNFGHPGGMLI
+40 GGRSPHKGVWLKTGQTEGALYFGRKSEANL
-55 GGTVEENVGLF
+55 GLF
-66 RIKSKYMGHTG
+66 RVTQEYQVSE
-77 FINGVDKLYHH
+77 DCDH
-88 IDFSLSDA
+88 IDFGLSA
-96 YKRTGVMPDVP
+96 TYMQTGVIPG
-107 LVVGTRI
+107 LSLRVGSRI
-114 EREGYFFIDDK
+114 ESEAFFFDRNALFQ
-125 SYPFKIAVTV
+125 FKIAVTV
-135 VGNPKGFG
+135 VGNPRSFG
-143 VSPRSYSFSLVK
+143 VSPWSYTFVLVK
-155 EKQEHREGIIE
+155 EKRERGEGIIE

-173 QFEVSASSDKIAVG
+173 QFEVSASSDKITLSP
-187 AIENQGGEVVK
+187 IENQGGEVVR
-198 IPIRTKSSEELAVGS
+198 IPIHTKSSQELDVGS
-213 FREQIVI
+213 FRDQIVI
-220 KSSQGSERVIPVYL
+220 KSSLGSERVIPVYI
-234 SVKKELEMEERDLY
+234 SVKKELEMVERDIY

-257 VRAKGDGDYMDMQ
+257 VRAKGDGDYMEMQ
-270 LKIQFSGYGQQKE
+270 LKIHFSGYGQEKE
-283 VLQRYEYAFF
+283 VTQRYEYVFF
-293 QQKVKI
+293 QGKVKI

-313 NLRSLTLNETRDIT
+313 NLHSLTLNETRDIT

-342 ERSLNGEEKA
+342 ERALRGEEKA

-365 KPKCYPYLT
+365 KPKGYPYLT
-374 QATLRSTYPESMVSL
+374 ESLLRSTYPDSMVSL
-389 SALVKD
+389 SGLLKD
-395 IRSQQLV
+395 IREQQLV

-446 LEPKPGSNDRPILGI
+446 LEPKPKSNDRPILGI

-485 HQIGEHLLNRERYKA
+485 HQIGEHLLSRERYKE

>member
-6 ESGITFEMTLD
+6 VEGVVFEMTLD

-28 IRWEHEDIDAEI
+28 VKWTY
-40 GGILVNFGHPGGMLI
+40 GGRSPHKGVWLKTGQTEGALYFGRKSEANL
-55 GGTVEENVGLF
+55 GLF
-66 RIKSKYMGHTG
+66 RVTQEYQVSE
-77 FINGVDKLYHH
+77 DCDH
-88 IDFSLSDA
+88 IDFGLSA
-96 YKRTGVMPDVP
+96 TYMRTGVIPG
-107 LVVGTRI
+107 LSLRVGSRI
-114 EREGYFFIDDK
+114 ECEAFFFDRNALFQ
-125 SYPFKIAVTV
+125 FKIAVTV
-135 VGNPKGFG
+135 VGNPRSFG
-143 VSPRSYSFSLVK
+143 VSPWSYTFVLVK
-155 EKQEHREGIIE
+155 EKQERGEGIIE

-173 QFEVSASSDKIAVG
+173 QFEARASSDKITLSP
-187 AIENQGGEVVK
+187 IENQGGEVVR
-198 IPIRTKSSEELAVGS
+198 IPIHTKSSQELDVGS

-220 KSSQGSERVIPVYL
+220 KSSQGSERVIPVYI
-234 SVKKELEMEERDLY
+234 SVKKELEMVERDIY

-257 VRAKGDGDYMDMQ
+257 VRAKGDGDYMEMQ
-270 LKIQFSGYGQQKE
+270 LKIHFSGYGQEKE
-283 VLQRYEYAFF
+283 VTQRYEYVFF
-293 QQKVKI
+293 QGKVKI

-313 NLRSLTLNETRDIT
+313 NLHSLTLNETRDIT

-342 ERSLNGEEKA
+342 ERALRGEEKA

-365 KPKCYPYLT
+365 KPKGYPYLT
-374 QATLRSTYPESMVSL
+374 ESFLRSTYPDSMVSL
-389 SALVKD
+389 SGLLKD
-395 IRSQQLV
+395 IREQQLV

-446 LEPKPGSNDRPILGI
+446 LEPKPKSNDRPILGI

-485 HQIGEHLLNRERYKA
+485 HQIGEHLLSRERYKE

>member
-1 MRKNW
+1 MDWKRD
-6 ESGITFEMTLD
+6 IIFEMTLD

-23 TGDTS
+23 TGDTYV
-28 IRWEHEDIDAEI
+28 RWEHSNEPCDFMGIVVNYGAPDGMFFWRETEED
-40 GGILVNFGHPGGMLI
+40 
-55 GGTVEENVGLF
+55 VGLF
-66 RIKSKYMGHTG
+66 RIKQKTVFGYESIFDVYDVHEK
-77 FINGVDKLYHH
+77 IN
-88 IDFSLSDA
+88 FSLSEA
-96 YKRTGVMPDVP
+96 YKRTGAIAGVP

-114 EREGYFFIDDK
+114 EKEGGFFIDNK
-125 SYPFKIAVTV
+125 RFPFKIAVTV
-135 VGNPKGFG
+135 VGNPAAFK
-143 VSPRSYSFSLVK
+143 VTPWSYTFVLVK
-155 EKQEHREGIIE
+155 EKKEHREGIIE

-187 AIENQGGEVVK
+187 AIENQGGEMVK
-198 IPIRTKSSEELAVGS
+198 IPIRTKSSEELAAG
-213 FREQIVI
+213 RYQEQIVV

-283 VLQRYEYAFF
+283 VIQRYEYAFF
-293 QQKVKI
+293 NEKVKI

-313 NLRSLTLNETRDIT
+313 NLRSLTLNDTRDIT

-402 KIVSDRVRL
+402 KIVSDRVIL

-485 HQIGEHLLNRERYKA
+485 HQIGEHLLSRERYKA

>member
-6 ESGITFEMTLD
+6 EEGITFEMTLD
-17 PFEMTL
+17 PFEMKL

-28 IRWEHEDIDAEI
+28 VQWEHDDEPYDFK
-40 GGILVNFGHPGGMLI
+40 GIAVNYGAPDGMFFWQE
-55 GGTVEENVGLF
+55 TEQNVGLF
-66 RIKSKYMGHTG
+66 QIKQKQKKVVRISYASPR
-77 FINGVDKLYHH
+77 ILAEV
-88 IDFSLSDA
+88 DFSLSET
-96 YKRTGVMPDVP
+96 YKRTGAIAGVP

-114 EREGYFFIDDK
+114 EKEGGFFIDA
-125 SYPFKIAVTV
+125 SFYPFKIAVTV
-135 VGNPKGFG
+135 VGNPAAFK
-143 VSPRSYSFSLVK
+143 VTPWSYTFVLVK
-155 EKQEHREGIIE
+155 EKKEHREGIIE

-187 AIENQGGEVVK
+187 AIENQGGEMVK

-293 QQKVKI
+293 NQKVKI

-342 ERSLNGEEKA
+342 ERSLSGEEKA

-485 HQIGEHLLNRERYKA
+485 HQIGEHLLSRERYKA

>member
-1 MRKNW
+1 MEWKRD
-6 ESGITFEMTLD
+6 ITFEMILD

-23 TGDTS
+23 TGDTYV
-28 IRWEHEDIDAEI
+28 RWEHSNEPCDFMGIVVNYGAPDGMFFWRETEED
-40 GGILVNFGHPGGMLI
+40 
-55 GGTVEENVGLF
+55 VGLF
-66 RIKSKYMGHTG
+66 RIKQKTVFGYESIFDVYDVHEK
-77 FINGVDKLYHH
+77 IN
-88 IDFSLSDA
+88 FSLSEA
-96 YKRTGVMPDVP
+96 YKRTGAIAGVP

-114 EREGYFFIDDK
+114 EKEGGFFIDNK
-125 SYPFKIAVTV
+125 RFPFKIAVTV
-135 VGNPKGFG
+135 VGNPAAFK
-143 VSPRSYSFSLVK
+143 VTPWSYTFVLVK
-155 EKQEHREGIIE
+155 EKKEHREGIIE

-213 FREQIVI
+213 FREQIVV

-293 QQKVKI
+293 NEKVKI

-485 HQIGEHLLNRERYKA
+485 HQIGEHLLSRERYKA

>member
-1 MRKNW
+1 MEW
-6 ESGITFEMTLD
+6 ERDITFEMTLD

-23 TGDTS
+23 TGDTYV
-28 IRWEHEDIDAEI
+28 RWEHSNEPCDFMGIVVNYGAPDGIFFWRETEED
-40 GGILVNFGHPGGMLI
+40 
-55 GGTVEENVGLF
+55 VGLF
-66 RIKSKYMGHTG
+66 RIKQKTVFGYESIFDIYDVHEK
-77 FINGVDKLYHH
+77 IN
-88 IDFSLSDA
+88 FSLSET
-96 YKRTGVMPDVP
+96 YKRTGAIAGVP

-114 EREGYFFIDDK
+114 EKEGGFFIDNK
-125 SYPFKIAVTV
+125 RFPFKIAVTV
-135 VGNPKGFG
+135 VGNPAAFK
-143 VSPRSYSFSLVK
+143 VTPWSYTFVLVK
-155 EKQEHREGIIE
+155 EKKEHREGIIE

-173 QFEVSASSDKIAVG
+173 QFEVSASSDKITVG

-198 IPIRTKSSEELAVGS
+198 IPIRTKSSEALAVGS
-213 FREQIVI
+213 FREQIVV

-365 KPKCYPYLT
+365 KPRCYPYLT

-411 TEVREDYE
+411 TQVREDYE

-485 HQIGEHLLNRERYKA
+485 HQIGEHLLSRERYKA